1 MRTYCFPSIFKC
13 IVCNVAMR
21 KVITLRNIITYII
34 TIYLCYYILRRDQ
47 RYKHKQHLQHLLR
60 HFPGVLAVKKKADQ
74 TKRLRTTNITE
85 YVPDA
90 SSMGSLPKKTHT
102 VYVCLQDSEA
112 RDLKTNEIVVI
123 TNIHVHVSSH
133 CNLMIMNFMQINF
146 VNIGIANSH
155 NFTTPKNYI

>member
-13 IVCNVAMR
+13 IICNVAMR
-21 KVITLRNIITYII
+21 KIITLRNIITYII

-47 RYKHKQHLQHLLR
+47 RYKHHQHLQHLLR

-85 YVPDA
+85 FVPDA

-102 VYVCLQDSEA
+102 VHCLPTRLGSTGSKDK
-112 RDLKTNEIVVI
+112 RN
-123 TNIHVHVSSH
+123 N
-133 CNLMIMNFMQINF
+133 CNYEHSCTCIFTLQSDDYELH
-146 VNIGIANSH
+146 AN
-155 NFTTPKNYI
+155 KLC